1 MPFKIIVMELRTL
14 KDLFEERRP
23 IKALSIW
30 EPWASLVARGVKR
43 HETRHWSTTYRGP
56 IAIHAAKTL
65 DLAGAPEALCV
76 GALGLFWHKDRP
88 TGVVVAIGELRN
100 VHRAEDV
107 AGRLT
112 RADAAAGNF
121 GYGRFAWEIAKVRPW
136 SAARACSTG
145 RRPMT
150 SKSDWAIPS
159 TMPRS
164 ATASA
169 GATRPNWPGLA
180 DGRPLPH
187 D

>member
-121 GYGRFAWEIAKVRPW
+121 GYGRFAWEIAKVRPLRQPVPLVGRQGLFNW
-136 SAARACSTG
+136 TPPDDIEERLGDPLDHAAICHSIGWGYA
-145 RRPMT
+145 PQL
-150 SKSDWAIPS
+150 
-159 TMPRS
+159 
-164 ATASA
+164 A
-169 GATRPNWPGLA
+169 GVG
-180 DGRPLPH
+180 
-187 D
+187 